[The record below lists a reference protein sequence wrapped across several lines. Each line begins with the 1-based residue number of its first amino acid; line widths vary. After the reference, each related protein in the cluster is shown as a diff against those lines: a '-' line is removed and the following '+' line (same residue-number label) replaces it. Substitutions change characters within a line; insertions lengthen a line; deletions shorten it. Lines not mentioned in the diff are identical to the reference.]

1 MSRVGAWALVLW
13 VSVAQWG
20 SFPGAAAQ
28 EGMSCVSTR
37 ALCRS
42 QGEHFR
48 EVMKRIQSLLDI
60 QEKEFE
66 KVRASWIL
74 ASNLSGG
81 MLKS

>member
-1 MSRVGAWALVLW
+1 MSRV
-13 VSVAQWG
+13 SI
-20 SFPGAAAQ
+20 
-28 EGMSCVSTR
+28 R
-37 ALCRS
+37 ALCGP

-66 KVRASWIL
+66 KVHASWKP
-74 ASNLSGG
+74 ASRLSGG

>member
-1 MSRVGAWALVLW
+1 MRPLS
-13 VSVAQWG
+13 
-20 SFPGAAAQ
+20 
-28 EGMSCVSTR
+28 
-37 ALCRS
+37 S

-81 MLKS
+81 MLKSSLFLPEV